1 MINIIHILEDFSFLS
16 GGLRTTVKNLHDR
29 LIENNI
35 KSTIITTRKEKEDDV
50 VLVKGGSTPW
60 RFSINLITKLNE
72 LKAQGKI
79 DIIHIHGVWMY
90 PQYAAAKFSTTN
102 NIPFLISC
110 HGMYEPW
117 LWLKGGIKKK
127 TYFKYVVKDVFSKAN
142 YIHAITEP
150 EAKELKRLFFKTK
163 IKVIPNLIDPK
174 QSVAKKSCFKE
185 KYILYL
191 GRIDEKKGI
200 DLLIRAFGTIQEKGF
215 RLKIAGNDN
224 NYKDVLDKLVK
235 QLNLQTK
242 VDFLGL
248 VIGEEKE
255 LLFKNAFVFIA
266 PSHSEV
272 IGMVNLESAILGT
285 PVITTFQ
292 TGLKKEWADNG
303 GILINPTVQETKN
316 ALEMATNWSNDERNK
331 RGNLLSEF
339 VKKEYSWEF
348 KLKDW
353 IHLYKKLV

>member
-16 GGLRTTVKNLHDR
+16 GGLRTTVKNLHVR
-29 LIENNI
+29 LNENNI
-35 KSTIITTRKEKEDDV
+35 QSTIVTTRKEKKDDV
-50 VLVKGGSTPW
+50 VLVKGGGLPW
-60 RFSINLITKLNE
+60 RFSINLMTKLSE
-72 LKAQGKI
+72 LKAQEKI
-79 DIIHIHGVWMY
+79 DVIHIHGVWMY
-90 PQYAAAKFSTTN
+90 PQYAAAKFAINN

-117 LWLKGGIKKK
+117 LWLKGGARKK
-127 TYFKYVVKDVFSKAN
+127 TYFKHVVKDVFSKSN
-142 YIHAITEP
+142 YIHAITQP
-150 EAKELKRLFFKTK
+150 EAKELKKLFSSTK
-163 IKVIPNLIDPK
+163 IKVIPNLIDSHQK
-174 QSVAKKSCFKE
+174 LDEKSNFNE

-235 QLNLQTK
+235 RLNLQTK

-303 GILINPTVQETKN
+303 GILISPTIQEIKN
-316 ALEMATNWSNDERNK
+316 ALETAINWSDDERNK
-331 RGNLLSEF
+331 RGNLLSKF
-339 VKKEYSWEF
+339 VKKEYSWDYR
-348 KLKDW
+348 LKDW